1 MFDMFDYD
9 LTFLFFSHW
18 LFFQDCRDFKLRRN
32 RYPLFTP
39 RFIVLEGKGTEDH
52 VLPHSTPFAPNP
64 ALGPLSRKSRKL
76 FGPEKPFQN
85 LRFTYSKKLFFFLLE
100 TQDTKGQIC
109 CKISRLE
116 TSSFLRYEGNCSLGA
131 LPWSRSPSQTKMAAF
146 PSRGTPGHIN
156 RQFNH
161 TKKKNMG
168 HETIFGESYYLWM
181 LCHTD
186 NKKQSLASS

>member
-1 MFDMFDYD
+1 MYSHTPHPLLPIRLWDPFLEYPVNVSGPKSHFKICD
-9 LTFLFFSHW
+9 LLILKSWSFL
-18 LFFQDCRDFKLRRN
+18 
-32 RYPLFTP
+32 
-39 RFIVLEGKGTEDH
+39 I
-52 VLPHSTPFAPNP
+52 
-64 ALGPLSRKSRKL
+64 
-76 FGPEKPFQN
+76 
-85 LRFTYSKKLFFFLLE
+85 E

-161 TKKKNMG
+161 TKKNMG